1 MKRRESKVP
10 NRVVWTLTALI
21 AAAAAVA
28 QTQTPSEF
36 EVASVRPNM
45 LNDRIVSINVGPG
58 GRFAARGYTLV
69 LLMQR
74 AYAVVDW
81 NVTGGPSWIRSD
93 RFDVVAEANVQGNLT
108 EAQLRP
114 MLAQLLADRFKLKVH
129 RSSNQTSGYA
139 LEVARG
145 RPKLKPAADAEDHQ
159 DTFRL
164 TNIGMSGQGIS
175 MRNFARFFGG
185 KLGLIVVD
193 ETGLAGLYDFKVD
206 WKVDIDRPAAD
217 FPGADS
223 REPLREAAFEALR
236 TQLGLKVVP
245 KKMTVEMLV
254 IDHLE
259 KPSAS
264 EN

>member
-1 MKRRESKVP
+1 VL
-10 NRVVWTLTALI
+10 NRIAHTTVIAV
-21 AAAAAVA
+21 AAALAQLAAPA
-28 QTQTPSEF
+28 EF
-36 EVASVRPNM
+36 EVASVRLNK

-74 AYAVVDW
+74 AYGVMDW

-93 RFDVVAEANVQGNLT
+93 RFDVVAKADVQGNLT
-108 EAQLRP
+108 EAQLQP
-114 MLAQLLADRFKLKVH
+114 MLTKLLEDRFRLKLH

-139 LEVARG
+139 IGVANG
-145 RPKLKPAADAEDHQ
+145 GSKLKSAADVEDRQ

-164 TNIGMSGQGIS
+164 TSAGMSGQGIS

-193 ETGLAGLYDFKVD
+193 ETGLTGLYDFKVH
-206 WKVDIDRPAAD
+206 WKVDTDRPSAD
-217 FPGADS
+217 LPGADS

-236 TQLGLKVVP
+236 TQLGLRVRP
-245 KKMTVEMLV
+245 KKVTIEMLV
-254 IDHLE
+254 IDQVE
-259 KPSAS
+259 KPSVP